1 MDFPPRTPGEAC
13 IVQLMKGTS
22 LATIG
27 AAAAIALAALAMPAQ
42 LSVPAQADPP
52 PTAPYP
58 TPRTPSPP
66 SDYDAPFKNTVNGFG
81 IYQPQ
86 DQLAWLGKITC
97 ERIGRG
103 VDGDAYKSATFIQ
116 RNLPRGTTQGQA
128 FQFLGAAVD
137 HYCPDQVP
145 FVQAAGNH

>member
-1 MDFPPRTPGEAC
+1 MR
-13 IVQLMKGTS
+13 GTKLLTS
-22 LATIG
+22 FAM
-27 AAAAIALAALAMPAQ
+27 AAAAIALAT
-42 LSVPAQADPP
+42 PAQADPP
-52 PTAPYP
+52 P

-97 ERIGRG
+97 DRLGRG
-103 VDGDAYKSATFIQ
+103 VDHDAYASANFIQ
-116 RNLPRGTTQGQA
+116 HNLPRGTSQGQA

-137 HYCPDQVP
+137 HYCPDQVGV
-145 FVQAAGNH
+145 VQAAGAHPN